1 MKKKII
7 YIILMIIP
15 VFTIS
20 YRKMQ
25 NTTSVKEKVVSYE
38 MYDTK
43 IDLDIAEGIVEEPV
57 IEEPKNDMFTYKITH
72 YGPDCSG
79 CSGRTASGY
88 NVSNTIYYN
97 DYEYGQ
103 VRIIAIKD
111 LPLYTIVKIHD
122 YKIGGDT
129 LAIVLDRGVGFGV
142 IDLLVSS
149 ESEASR
155 LGIQRN
161 AQVEVLR
168 YGKWVMINEFWNR
181 NYVMSCN
188 NICDC
193 LFDNFNYQQERWWW
207 LIKHINIIKRI
218 KKYLAEHKPIDY
230 EKAYKNEVLRNET
243 LSNDMQG
250 LDSENR
256 LKITSLKDSI
266 KEKDE
271 KIKTLREKNRELK
284 KELKVL
290 KEEKNEKR

>member
-20 YRKMQ
+20 YRKIQ

-43 IDLDIAEGIVEEPV
+43 IDLDIAEGIVEEPI
-57 IEEPKNDMFTYKITH
+57 IEEPKNDIFTYKITH

-103 VRIIAIKD
+103 VRIIAVKD

-168 YGKWVMINEFWNR
+168 YGK
-181 NYVMSCN
+181 
-188 NICDC
+188 
-193 LFDNFNYQQERWWW
+193 
-207 LIKHINIIKRI
+207 
-218 KKYLAEHKPIDY
+218 
-230 EKAYKNEVLRNET
+230 
-243 LSNDMQG
+243 
-250 LDSENR
+250 
-256 LKITSLKDSI
+256 
-266 KEKDE
+266 
-271 KIKTLREKNRELK
+271 
-284 KELKVL
+284 
-290 KEEKNEKR
+290 